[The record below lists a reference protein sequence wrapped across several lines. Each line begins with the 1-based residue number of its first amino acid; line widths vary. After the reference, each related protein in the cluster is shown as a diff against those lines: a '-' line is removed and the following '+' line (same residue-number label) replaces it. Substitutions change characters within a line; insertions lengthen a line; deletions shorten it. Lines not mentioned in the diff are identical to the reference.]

1 MVPEILGSGGIGREE
16 ALSLPVERGR
26 KEAEKRTALPGGQKG
41 KGTRD
46 QEDLPAPPA
55 GPVPLT
61 ATAAIQNLKFD
72 FTAIT
77 YVYA

>member
-55 GPVPLT
+55 PL
-61 ATAAIQNLKFD
+61 AASRTGSPHRDGRDCQG
-72 FTAIT
+72 ARR
-77 YVYA
+77 